1 MIGTVLI
8 VAIPWIA
15 FGLSLAI
22 ICLRLR
28 RFRRFAGRSR
38 NRASHPPSDDDNG
51 NSANTSEQA
60 GNAHYAAS
68 VSSSEADCPAGRGP
82 LFLQRGQR

>member
-8 VAIPWIA
+8 VAIPWIV
-15 FGLSLAI
+15 FGLSLGT

-28 RFRRFAGRSR
+28 RFRRFGGRSR
-38 NRASHPPSDDDNG
+38 NRASRPPPADDKDS
-51 NSANTSEQA
+51 SANIREPA

-68 VSSSEADCPAGRGP
+68 LSSSEVDCPAGRGP
-82 LFLQRGQR
+82 LLLQRGQR